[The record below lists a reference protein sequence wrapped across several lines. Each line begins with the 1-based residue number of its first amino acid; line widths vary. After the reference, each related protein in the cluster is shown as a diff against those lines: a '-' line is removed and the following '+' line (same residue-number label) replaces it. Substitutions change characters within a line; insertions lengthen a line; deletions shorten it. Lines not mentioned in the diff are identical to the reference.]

1 MKVFQHV
8 GVSIGVKQW
17 KHKDRPEGKLG
28 TAREARSCR
37 VLGEDRCW
45 MGRTRRMGALVQA
58 RSAAGHTGG
67 HSDIQMQPG
76 PQAHPNT
83 SHKTTSPLLSA

>member
-8 GVSIGVKQW
+8 GVSIGVKQR

-28 TAREARSCR
+28 TAHEARSCR
-37 VLGEDRCW
+37 VWAEYRRW
-45 MGRTRRMGALVQA
+45 MGRTRGMGALVQA

-67 HSDIQMQPG
+67 HSDIQMHPG
-76 PQAHPNT
+76 PSGP
-83 SHKTTSPLLSA
+83 P